1 MILIRPETIRDP
13 EKAVITTFQPNNS
26 DEVEEWLSFRRED
39 VETYNLNEGVW
50 TLDINYEI

>member
-1 MILIRPETIRDP
+1 
-13 EKAVITTFQPNNS
+13 VITTFQPNNS
-26 DEVEEWLSFRRED
+26 DEIEEWLSFRRED